1 MRNIPTSFLQALF
14 LQISLLMVCTLLTPG
29 LTKAE
34 EIRIGSINHAMPRL
48 IVTQGIMEHIY
59 QRLGLTMI
67 LVKFPP
73 KRSLIEVNNGAVN
86 GELARATVIEANNPN
101 LIRIPYRVGTIKL
114 MAIQR
119 TQQPDIKHLAELKGM
134 RIGVLRGFRTTES
147 MTDALPRE
155 MYNDIPGLFKGVIH
169 GRIDVALFPKIGGEQ
184 YIRENQLEDTLVI
197 SKQPL
202 IDIPIYHY
210 LHNRAQKTAQ
220 ALTAEMKKMQAT
232 GELQSLIEQQEQS
245 FIESTN

>member
-1 MRNIPTSFLQALF
+1 MRNTQTSFLQA
-14 LQISLLMVCTLLTPG
+14 SLLMACALLTSC
-29 LTKAE
+29 LTQAE

-101 LIRIPYRVGTIKL
+101 FIRIPYRVGTIKL

-119 TQQPDIKHLAELKGM
+119 SQQPDIKHLAELKGM

-210 LHNRAQKTAQ
+210 LHKRAQKTAQ

-232 GELQSLIEQQEQS
+232 GELQSLIEQHEQS

>member
-1 MRNIPTSFLQALF
+1 MRNTQTSFLQM
-14 LQISLLMVCTLLTPG
+14 SLLMVCALLTSG
-29 LTKAE
+29 LTQAE
-34 EIRIGSINHAMPRL
+34 EIHIGSIHHAMPRL

-119 TQQPDIKHLAELKGM
+119 AQQPDIKHITELKGM

-147 MTDALPRE
+147 VTDALPRE
-155 MYNDIPGLFKGVIH
+155 MYNDISGLFKGVIH
-169 GRIDVALFPKIGGEQ
+169 GRIDVALFTKIGGEQ
-184 YIRENQLEDTLVI
+184 FIRENQLEDTLVI
-197 SKQPL
+197 SEQPL

-210 LHNRAQKTAQ
+210 LHNRAKQTAQ
-220 ALTAEMKKMQAT
+220 ALTAEMQKMQT
-232 GELQSLIEQQEQS
+232 SGELQALIKAQEQHY
-245 FIESTN
+245 IDGRN